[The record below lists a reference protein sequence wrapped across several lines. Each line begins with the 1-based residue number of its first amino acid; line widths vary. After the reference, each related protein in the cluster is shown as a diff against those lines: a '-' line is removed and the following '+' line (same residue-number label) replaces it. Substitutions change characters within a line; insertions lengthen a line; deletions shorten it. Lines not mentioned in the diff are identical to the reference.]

1 MRGKLSEFSVADL
14 LQLYQIAGKSGR
26 LTVWNESAGVGMDA
40 ENRVRSHTFYFDRGL
55 VSGAGADQW
64 QLMAELQRIELL
76 PEDARRQLALLK
88 SDDSQAGLGLIAR
101 AVLTPAVWD
110 QFVDLQIEQ
119 LIYTPLAWRQG
130 DFEAEVD
137 THPRIA
143 PLRVK
148 QAPQQLILNA
158 ARWEEELRRA
168 ETEGIARNGCW
179 QRTGASAD
187 VTGEERD
194 PLLTL
199 LDHPRCLAD
208 LARAAGIGRLPLID
222 RLRALNAR
230 GLVEQ
235 RDLVSPEVGAG
246 T

>member
-26 LTVWNESAGVGMDA
+26 LTVWNEAVGVDG
-40 ENRVRSHTFYFDRGL
+40 EHRGRTHTFYFDRGL
-55 VSGAGADQW
+55 VNGAGADQW
-64 QLMAELQRIELL
+64 HLMTELQRIELL
-76 PEDARRQLALLK
+76 PEDVREQLAALE
-88 SDDSQAGLGLIAR
+88 DDESQAGLGLIAR
-101 AVLTPAVWD
+101 ALLTPPAWD

-137 THPRIA
+137 AHPRIA
-143 PLRVK
+143 PLRIK

-158 ARWEEELRRA
+158 ARWEEEIRRA
-168 ETEGIARNGCW
+168 ETDGIDRDGWW
-179 QRTGASAD
+179 QRTDASAD
-187 VTGEERD
+187 VTNGEQD

-199 LDHPRCLAD
+199 LAQPRTLAD
-208 LARAAGIGRLPLID
+208 LASAAGIGRLPLID
-222 RLRALNAR
+222 RLRSLNAR
-230 GLVEQ
+230 RLVEQ
-235 RDLVSPEVGAG
+235 HHPVSPEVSTG